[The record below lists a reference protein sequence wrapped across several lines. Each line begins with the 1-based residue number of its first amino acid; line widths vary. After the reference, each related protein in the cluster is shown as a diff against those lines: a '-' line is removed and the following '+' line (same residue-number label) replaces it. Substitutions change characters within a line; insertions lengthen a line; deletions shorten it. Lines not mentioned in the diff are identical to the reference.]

1 MNVLILGK
9 GYIGFGLHNLFHN
22 NREDVNTFFIQKRP
36 DNNSD
41 GCIIQ
46 YDDEEILYE
55 YCLEH
60 EINTLINCSGYTG
73 SPNVDGC
80 EDNKEECFEANVKL
94 PVMIERVCKSLD
106 IDFIHMSSGCIYD
119 GYDKVY
125 TEEDTPDFGIFDSH
139 SSFYSK
145 TKHMAEMM
153 LDKDFTCIVRLRMP
167 MDRYYAKSSSKNII
181 KKLLNY
187 DNIVDFANS
196 KTDRERLS
204 EFVDTIRLNFK
215 AGIYNA
221 VHSNALTTR
230 EVVKILKEYD
240 LVNENWK
247 FVPYESL
254 PLKCNRSNC
263 VLSNEKAK
271 EDFDFDWGDEE
282 HYLRVNASLMQKEKQ
297 WQTEK

>member
-9 GYIGFGLHNLFHN
+9 GYIGFGLHDLFN
-22 NREDVNTFFIQKRP
+22 NKRDDVNTFFVRKSP
-36 DNNSD
+36 DNDPSALL
-41 GCIIQ
+41 Q
-46 YDDEEILYE
+46 YDDEETLYN
-55 YCLEH
+55 YCLSM
-60 EINTLINCSGYTG
+60 EIDTLINCSGYTG

-80 EDNKEECFEANVKL
+80 EDNKEACFEANVKL

-125 TEEDTPDFGIFDSH
+125 TEDDTPDFGIFDSH

-167 MDRYYAKSSSKNII
+167 MDRYYCKSTNKNIL
-181 KKLLNY
+181 KKLINY
-187 DNIVDFANS
+187 DNLVDFANS
-196 KTDRERLS
+196 KTDRFRLC
-204 EFVDTIRLNFK
+204 EFIDTIRLNFK

-247 FVPYESL
+247 FVPYDLL

-282 HYLRVNASLMQKEKQ
+282 YYLRINASLMQKEKE
-297 WQTEK
+297 WQKKK